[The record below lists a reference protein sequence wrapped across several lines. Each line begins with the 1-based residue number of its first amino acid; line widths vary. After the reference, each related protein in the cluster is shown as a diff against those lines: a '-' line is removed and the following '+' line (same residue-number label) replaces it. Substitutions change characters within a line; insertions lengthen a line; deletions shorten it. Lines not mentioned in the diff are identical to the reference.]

1 MKWMIWIIT
10 IVVLFSMTFGCVD
23 NEVDQNTTDTAI
35 TTDTATIDQKTGDNR
50 IATIV
55 TDKGVIKFELYE
67 YRAPITTKNFIDLA
81 ESGFYDELTFHRV
94 IRGFMIQ
101 GGDPL
106 GSGAGGPGYVIPD
119 EFHPELK
126 HTIGAVSMANAGPN
140 TGGSQFFI
148 TEAPQP
154 HLDGMHSVFGQVIEG
169 QDVVEK
175 IEQDDVM
182 LSVTIS

>member
-1 MKWMIWIIT
+1 MKLTIWIVALI
-10 IVVLFSMTFGCVD
+10 VLFSMTLGCVG
-23 NEVDQNTTDTAI
+23 NEVDQTTTDTG
-35 TTDTATIDQKTGDNR
+35 TDTIDQKTGDNR

-55 TDKGVIKFELYE
+55 TDKGVIKIELYE
-67 YRAPITTKNFIDLA
+67 YRAPMTTKNFIDLA
-81 ESGFYDELTFHRV
+81 ESGFYDGLTFHRV

-106 GSGAGGPGYVIPD
+106 GSGTGGPGYVIPD

-126 HTIGAVSMANAGPN
+126 HITGTLSMANAGPN

-154 HLDGMHSVFGQVIEG
+154 HLDGKHSVFGQVIEG
-169 QDVVEK
+169 QDVVVN
-175 IEQDDVM
+175 IEQGDVM
-182 LSVTIS
+182 VSVTIGDM

>member
-1 MKWMIWIIT
+1 MKLTIWIIAF
-10 IVVLFSMTFGCVD
+10 IVLFSMTVGCVG
-23 NEVDQNTTDTAI
+23 NEVDQKTTDVNTAP
-35 TTDTATIDQKTGDNR
+35 ARIDQQTGENR

-55 TDKGVIKFELYE
+55 TEKGVIKIELYE
-67 YRAPITTKNFIDLA
+67 NRAPITTKNFIDLA
-81 ESGFYDELTFHRV
+81 ESGFYDGLTFHRV

-106 GSGAGGPGYVIPD
+106 GSGTGGPGYVIPD

-126 HTIGAVSMANAGPN
+126 HTTGTLSMANAGPN

-154 HLDGMHSVFGQVIEG
+154 HLDGRHSVFGQVIEG
-169 QDVVEK
+169 QDVVVK
-175 IEQDDVM
+175 IEQGDVM
-182 LSVTIS
+182 TSVTIGNM